1 MESIIDSKAVPNAEG
16 LVIDVVSTEYSGT
29 AENVRIPE
37 GITAFY
43 SWTFWHNENNN
54 HTMKRIL
61 LPNSITHIYSDAFRR
76 CFNLEEIFIPASVTG
91 IFTASFSVDNFWE
104 DPHRPFKQL
113 YVEPGSYA
121 EAFAIRHNIA
131 YSYIHDADVT
141 WEEEPVDTWKIVIT
155 VTSAPD
161 AEGTVVIPE
170 GVECIAACAFRN
182 NTKIK
187 DIAIPKSLM
196 QIERSAFAGCSNLRE
211 VSGLENTKI
220 THLPEAT
227 FQDCGSL
234 INIALPQ
241 TVTRIGNGA
250 FFGCSN
256 LQTILL
262 PAVLQ
267 SIGASA
273 FWLCDSLKE
282 LNIPYG
288 CRKIENYALN
298 ALGLH
303 KVWVPATVTDI
314 GVDVLPPPSEN
325 LFVYGEAGSP
335 IAQVTKR
342 LGYQFRMTN
351 ATGIPLGLFQT
362 DAGEKETLFNQLFL
376 KAAAN
381 LNEADYCYVRDAR
394 MQEYQISAES
404 DFEAALPVLN
414 SYFDLE
420 TIWRTVQKKGNLDA
434 LCELHG
440 LRAIAIALAIK
451 LYVCPTVCIDI
462 DFETSKW
469 TQAAGRW
476 WVCSPIKPEGEWISA
491 QIAYLNYIGK
501 LGKSSGYKPY
511 RRHGRCLNL
520 RIPVDPCEDMT
531 IAGKN
536 FSFLDL
542 GGFACHQS
550 NLHLVEEYITQNGGT
565 FRRTVVKNTDYVII
579 CPVKDLYVIKK
590 EADQYEKALVL
601 KEAGANIHFL
611 TDIDFYVHFKMFP
624 KLKIDDKLR
633 VAYAYLNNT
642 HTFDAK
648 TAQKIRKF
656 IADNTHKYGD
666 DFLLGIPEIDY
677 DYNNRR

>member
-1 MESIIDSKAVPNAEG
+1 MERIIDFKAVSKAED
-16 LVIDVVSTEYSGT
+16 LVIDVVSTKYSGT

-37 GITAFY
+37 GITAFN

-54 HTMKRIL
+54 HTMKRIF
-61 LPNSITHIYSDAFRR
+61 LPNSMKYINSDAFGR
-76 CFNLEEIFIPASVTG
+76 CFNLEEIFIPASVTK
-91 IFTASFSVDNFWE
+91 ISISSFSIDNFWQN
-104 DPHRPFKQL
+104 PHRPFKQL

-141 WEEEPVDTWKIVIT
+141 WVEEPIDTWEIVLT

-170 GVECIAACAFRN
+170 GVECIAACAFQN
-182 NTKIK
+182 NTKIEA
-187 DIAIPKSLM
+187 IAIPKSLI
-196 QIERSAFAGCSNLRE
+196 QIESNAFAGCSNLRE
-211 VSGLENTKI
+211 VSDLENTKI
-220 THLPEAT
+220 TQLPEAI
-227 FQDCGSL
+227 FRDCGSL

-250 FFGCSN
+250 FSGCSN

-262 PAVLQ
+262 PVNLQ

-273 FWLCDSLKE
+273 FWLCNSLKE

-298 ALGLH
+298 TLGLR
-303 KVWVPATVTDI
+303 KVRIPATVTEI
-314 GVDVLPPPSEN
+314 GVNILPPPNEK
-325 LFVYGEAGSP
+325 LFVYGEIGSA
-335 IAQVTKR
+335 IAQMVKR
-342 LGYQFRMTN
+342 LGYQFQ
-351 ATGIPLGLFQT
+351 IT
-362 DAGEKETLFNQLFL
+362 DAAGTPSELSQNDLGGKEALFNQLFQ

-381 LNEADYCYVRDAR
+381 LNEADFCYVRDAR

-404 DFEAALPVLN
+404 DFEAALHVLN
-414 SYFDLE
+414 SYFDLDS
-420 TIWRTVQKKGNLDA
+420 IWRTVQKKGNLDA
-434 LCELHG
+434 LYELHG

-451 LYVCPTVCIDI
+451 LYICPTVCIDI

-476 WVCSPIKPEGEWISA
+476 WVCSPANPEGEWFSNK
-491 QIAYLNYIGK
+491 IAYLQYIGK
-501 LGKSSGYKPY
+501 LGKSSYYKPY
-511 RRHGRCLNL
+511 RRHGRYLNL
-520 RIPVDPCEDMT
+520 RIPVDPYEDMT

-542 GGFACHQS
+542 SGFACHQS
-550 NLHLVEEYITQNGGT
+550 NLQLVEEYITQNGGT
-565 FRRTVVKNTDYVII
+565 FRQTVVKNTDYVIV
-579 CPVKDLYVIKK
+579 CPVKESYIVKK
-590 EADQYEKALVL
+590 VADQYEKALAL
-601 KEAGANIHFL
+601 KKTGVDIRFL
-611 TDIDFYVHFKMFP
+611 TDVDFYIHFKLFP

-642 HTFDAK
+642 HAFDAK

-666 DFLLGIPEIDY
+666 DFLLGIPEIAY